1 MTPQNKKLIILA
13 ILGVL
18 AIFSLIY
25 GIVAS
30 PKTRR
35 SPQTTESDIQAERKV
50 PLAEKPIL
58 TQRIAKRTNYASWG
72 RNPFT
77 LQETSSKAFKG
88 LILDGIMWDK
98 EKPIAIIN
106 NNIVQIGNNV
116 SGNIV
121 VDIKQDKVIL
131 NDGAKDFELKLE

>member
-1 MTPQNKKLIILA
+1 MHNKKLIILA
-13 ILGVL
+13 VLGVL

-35 SPQTTESDIQAERKV
+35 SPQTTESDIQTAGKV
-50 PLAEKPIL
+50 SLTEKPIL
-58 TQRIAKRTNYASWG
+58 TQRVAKKTNYASWG

-77 LQETSSKAFKG
+77 LQKTSSKAFKG
-88 LILDGIMWDK
+88 LILEGIMWDK
-98 EKPIAIIN
+98 EKPLAIIN
-106 NNIVQIGNNV
+106 GQIVKIGDKV
-116 SGNIV
+116 SQNTV

-131 NDGAKDFELKLE
+131 DDGTKEFELKLGQ